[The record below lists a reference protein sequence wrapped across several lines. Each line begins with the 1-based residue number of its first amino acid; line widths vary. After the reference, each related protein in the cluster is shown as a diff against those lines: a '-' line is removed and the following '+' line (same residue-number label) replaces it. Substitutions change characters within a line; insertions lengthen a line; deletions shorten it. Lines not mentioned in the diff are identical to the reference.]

1 MSKPRFRF
9 RSATTRVRSRVAE
22 QLPDNS
28 NNNAEPV
35 PLAQQLQVLMD
46 VGMEHSSVQ
55 SIQHVQACHRHDG
68 SGNSSMVQQLQE
80 LLKQEQENI
89 SWPPRC
95 HHQPDAEARQ
105 REVNQDDTP
114 LPSVDIEGAQDIHS
128 EALNTCDQALIG
140 NSRMP
145 SSMAQ
150 RLQLLVDEDVAIG
163 DFRQKRSLQHHKSKE
178 HAAGKEQ
185 AEVLDTYDT
194 SEGLANVRA
203 LLATGKSPIRKACA
217 LPSITEQFQEALE
230 AAPESISSFVP
241 SIHSSRD
248 QASLYSSQLQK
259 VLEFEKAQHTHIGKE
274 LQLYEPLDCLEVRI
288 MEKWLEG
295 RLTSCICHVIQAP
308 QNAGRHT
315 EVSLNVTTPLLE
327 SSTETVQVIFNAVV
341 AAKLELELGA
351 IVRISPPWQELSP
364 PGLAL
369 KIVLCTYF
377 CEVMH

>member
-9 RSATTRVRSRVAE
+9 RSATTRVRTRVAE

-55 SIQHVQACHRHDG
+55 SIEHVQACHRHDG
-68 SGNSSMVQQLQE
+68 GGNSSMVQQLQE
-80 LLKQEQENI
+80 LLKQEQESI

-95 HHQPDAEARQ
+95 HHQPDVEARQ

-114 LPSVDIEGAQDIHS
+114 LPSVDIEGARDIHS

-163 DFRQKRSLQHHKSKE
+163 DFRQQRSLQHHKSKD
-178 HAAGKEQ
+178 HAAGKKQ

-194 SEGLANVRA
+194 SEGLANVHA
-203 LLATGKSPIRKACA
+203 LLATGKSPIRKAHA

-259 VLEFEKAQHTHIGKE
+259 
-274 LQLYEPLDCLEVRI
+274 
-288 MEKWLEG
+288 
-295 RLTSCICHVIQAP
+295 AP
-308 QNAGRHT
+308 QNTGRHT
-315 EVSLNVTTPLLE
+315 EVSLNVTTPLPE

-377 CEVMH
+377 CEVVH